1 MSNLVVWHLVGSI
14 LISLLIKKGEYR
26 EANKLRSMGPD
37 HPLVLEAEKVLG
49 RLLIPRGGISCPR
62 LEAELKEAL
71 KRDPQGLRAILDGVV
86 ENYVKKK
93 TKRKYYIE
101 STS

>member
-14 LISLLIKKGEYR
+14 LISLLIKRGEYG
-26 EANKLRSMGPD
+26 EASKLRSMGPD

-49 RLLIPRGGISCPR
+49 RLRIPQGGIRCTK

-71 KRDPQGLRAILDGVV
+71 KRDSRGLRAILDGVV

-93 TKRKYYIE
+93 TKRKYIE